1 VLGAQWLKEIFDN
14 RDVTRAVSYFEG
26 RFEMGPVQKFF

>member
-1 VLGAQWLKEIFDN
+1 VIETHWLKKVFVN
-14 RDVTRAVSYFEG
+14 REVTRAVSNFEG